1 MFFKYLK
8 AYISYEGLQRL
19 EEFLFPRP
27 ALREALLNAVVHKD
41 YSSGVPIQISVYDD
55 KIVLWSSGQLPQD
68 WTIERLLGKHPSA
81 PYNPLLANAFF
92 RAGYIESWGRGIE
105 KINRECREHDI
116 APPLYDYGMSG
127 LMLTFMANP
136 EHLRAARGEQENKQH
151 RGDAPQK
158 TSVKTSVKTPEKI
171 LRLLAANPSMT
182 LAEVAAEIK
191 KSLRAVELGSS
202 KLVKEGRLRYVGPQK
217 GGHWEVLGGTDA

>member
-1 MFFKYLK
+1 MHVVSCRGNYEECCDLRYQDEIHGNVFEQVKKTLEILFFKYLK

-27 ALREALLNAVVHKD
+27 ALREALLNAVVSKD

-92 RAGYIESWGRGIE
+92 
-105 KINRECREHDI
+105 
-116 APPLYDYGMSG
+116 
-127 LMLTFMANP
+127 
-136 EHLRAARGEQENKQH
+136 
-151 RGDAPQK
+151 
-158 TSVKTSVKTPEKI
+158 
-171 LRLLAANPSMT
+171 
-182 LAEVAAEIK
+182 
-191 KSLRAVELGSS
+191 
-202 KLVKEGRLRYVGPQK
+202 
-217 GGHWEVLGGTDA
+217 